1 MQNCDVYTNKQI
13 SDFNYLGDQI
23 GHLCPMKLEE
33 EEEVDYD
40 EIEELK
46 KKQKQLK
53 EDLLSKKK
61 IIDVDKKKYKEK
73 RSL

>member
-1 MQNCDVYTNKQI
+1 MQNCYEHTNKQI
-13 SDFNYLGDQI
+13 SEFNCFGYQI
-23 GHLCPMKLEE
+23 DNIYPVKFEE

-40 EIEELK
+40 EIEKLK

-61 IIDVDKKKYKEK
+61 IIDIDKKKKDT
-73 RSL
+73 SH